1 MKEFVSKLIDRNLQ
15 RKRESGITSYVLYSV
30 MLFCCYKLFK
40 NIEIFSENIGDL
52 TNNIQNA
59 SELTILFGNCY
70 IAFYFILLSFKNRNS
85 IFSYFKIIKYEEE
98 NFDFHLFI
106 IRFIYFSLPF
116 ILLIYST
123 NFYIQKIS
131 FVNYEIVYQYS
142 TPIKDYKD
150 IYFYILFF
158 LNLLPIVALFN
169 YLLSSTKSEKK
180 LKLNYDSDS
189 EKDYTSDLIIF
200 IVSITIIIFSIYI
213 SFKIN
218 FSAKIV
224 FFKIITLFYF
234 ILYIIEKIIVS
245 KNYDIDTL
253 KLEKFEFEI
262 YKNNMEDNEI
272 RNKFQENYLG
282 FFIDDWIEIN
292 QVLINKT
299 KKELL
304 KNNRSLQMK
313 LRKKTL
319 SDDEIKL
326 LKNDIEDFKNSKF
339 NILNNKLKEINGIL
353 NDNINS
359 RNLDNNEKE
368 KLLNLKNNTESLIKE
383 IKT

>member
-1 MKEFVSKLIDRNLQ
+1 LKEVPP
-15 RKRESGITSYVLYSV
+15 G
-30 MLFCCYKLFK
+30 
-40 NIEIFSENIGDL
+40 
-52 TNNIQNA
+52 
-59 SELTILFGNCY
+59 
-70 IAFYFILLSFKNRNS
+70 LLATA
-85 IFSYFKIIKYEEE
+85 I
-98 NFDFHLFI
+98 
-106 IRFIYFSLPF
+106 P
-116 ILLIYST
+116 
-123 NFYIQKIS
+123 
-131 FVNYEIVYQYS
+131 
-142 TPIKDYKD
+142 
-150 IYFYILFF
+150 
-158 LNLLPIVALFN
+158 A
-169 YLLSSTKSEKK
+169 
-180 LKLNYDSDS
+180 
-189 EKDYTSDLIIF
+189 
-200 IVSITIIIFSIYI
+200 
-213 SFKIN
+213 
-218 FSAKIV
+218 
-224 FFKIITLFYF
+224 
-234 ILYIIEKIIVS
+234 
-245 KNYDIDTL
+245 L